1 MDDFDAALNV
11 DVLAASLR
19 MDGKQS
25 ANMLEFL
32 AQKLELALPENV
44 TVKRG
49 GWLLSKDKP
58 VEEILVRFEDFHYQL
73 VKGKHGPVG
82 AKQLKIVRGV
92 ALKTNDVTM
101 DEWISLVAKEL
112 SDLAAQ
118 NAQARDAL
126 GKMVG

>member
-1 MDDFDAALNV
+1 MDDMDAALNV

-25 ANMLEFL
+25 ASMLEFL
-32 AQKLELALPENV
+32 AQKLEAALPDNV

-49 GWLLSKDKP
+49 GWMLSKDKP
-58 VEEILVRFEDFHYQL
+58 VQEILVRFEDFHYQL
-73 VKGKHGPVG
+73 IKDKHGPVG

-101 DEWISLVAKEL
+101 DEWIALVAKEL
-112 SDLAAQ
+112 SELAAK

>member
-1 MDDFDAALNV
+1 MDDMDAALNV

-32 AQKLELALPENV
+32 AQKLEAALPENV

-49 GWLLSKDKP
+49 GWLLSKEKP
-58 VEEILVRFEDFHYQL
+58 VQEVLVRFEDFHYQL
-73 VKGKHGPVG
+73 IKEKHGPVG